1 MDNHAGR
8 RKNGVMPRGGE
19 LRHRL
24 ARTLNAAYGDG
35 LLSEATLAHRLDL
48 LLASSV
54 VEPARVTGDLTF
66 RTPGSAVSATLARA
80 RASWRRVLGWGGDDP
95 ARLLALDWAGGREE
109 LLVGRDLGCDIV
121 LSDLTVSRRHVRLV
135 FSDGT
140 WSLRDLDS
148 TNGTS
153 VNGSLVKRCQL
164 CPGDRLRLGDE
175 ILLVD

>member
-1 MDNHAGR
+1 
-8 RKNGVMPRGGE
+8 MPRGGE

-24 ARTLNAAYGDG
+24 ARTLKVAYGDG
-35 LLSEATLAHRLDL
+35 LLSQATLVHRLDL
-48 LLASSV
+48 LFSSTV

-66 RTPGSAVSATLARA
+66 RTPLGTAAATLARV
-80 RASWRRVLGWGGDDP
+80 RASWRRVLGWATDEP
-95 ARLLALDWAGGREE
+95 ARVLGLNWEGTPQE

-121 LSDLTVSRRHVRLV
+121 LSDPTVSRRHVRLV
-135 FSDGT
+135 FHDGT

-153 VNGSLVKRCQL
+153 VNGSLVTRCQL
-164 CPGDRLRLGDE
+164 HPGDRLALGDE

>member
-1 MDNHAGR
+1 MKSMLHAGA
-8 RKNGVMPRGGE
+8 

-35 LLSEATLAHRLDL
+35 LLSEATLAYRLDL
-48 LLASSV
+48 LFSNPV

-66 RTPGSAVSATLARA
+66 RTPRSAANVTLARV
-80 RASWRRVLGWGGDDP
+80 RASWRRVLGWEQGDP
-95 ARLLALDWAGGREE
+95 ARLLALDWEGGQDE

-121 LSDLTVSRRHVRLV
+121 LSEMTVSRRHVRLV

-140 WSLRDLDS
+140 WSLRDLGS
-148 TNGTS
+148 RNGTS
-153 VNGSLVKRCQL
+153 VNGNLVQRCQL

>member
-1 MDNHAGR
+1 MMDNGAGR

-24 ARTLNAAYGDG
+24 ARTLKAAYGDG
-35 LLSEATLAHRLDL
+35 LLSQ
-48 LLASSV
+48 

-66 RTPGSAVSATLARA
+66 RTPLGTAAVTLARV
-80 RASWRRVLGWGGDDP
+80 RASWRRVLGWATDEP
-95 ARLLALDWAGGREE
+95 ARVLGLNWEGTPEE

-121 LSDLTVSRRHVRLV
+121 LSDPTVSRRHVRLV
-135 FSDGT
+135 FHDGT

-153 VNGSLVKRCQL
+153 VNGSLVTRCQL
-164 CPGDRLRLGDE
+164 HPGDRLALGDE

>member
-1 MDNHAGR
+1 
-8 RKNGVMPRGGE
+8 
-19 LRHRL
+19 
-24 ARTLNAAYGDG
+24 
-35 LLSEATLAHRLDL
+35 
-48 LLASSV
+48 
-54 VEPARVTGDLTF
+54 
-66 RTPGSAVSATLARA
+66 
-80 RASWRRVLGWGGDDP
+80 VLGRAGDDP

>member
-1 MDNHAGR
+1 MDNRAGR
-8 RKNGVMPRGGE
+8 RENGLMPRGGE

-24 ARTLNAAYGDG
+24 ANRLKAAYGDG
-35 LLSEATLAHRLDL
+35 LLSEATLSYRLDL
-48 LLASSV
+48 LFSSPV
-54 VEPARVTGDLTF
+54 VEPDRVTGDLTF
-66 RTPGSAVSATLARA
+66 RTPRSAATVTLARV
-80 RASWRRVLGWGGDDP
+80 RASWRRVLGWAGENPG
-95 ARLLALDWAGGREE
+95 RLLALDWEGAREE
-109 LLVGRDLGCDIV
+109 LLVGRDVGCDIV

-135 FSDGT
+135 FCDGT

>member
-1 MDNHAGR
+1 MLRA
-8 RKNGVMPRGGE
+8 GE

-48 LLASSV
+48 LFSQPV
-54 VEPARVTGDLTF
+54 VDPSRVTGDLTF
-66 RTPGSAVSATLARA
+66 RSPRSVANETRARV
-80 RASWRRVLGWGGDDP
+80 RASWRRVLGSAP
-95 ARLLALDWAGGREE
+95 AASPRLLALDWQGGEDE
-109 LLVGRDLGCDIV
+109 LVVGRDVGCDVV
-121 LSDLTVSRRHVRLV
+121 LADLTVSRRHVRLL
-135 FSDGT
+135 FSDGL

-153 VNGSLVKRCQL
+153 VNGNLVKRCQL
-164 CPGDRLRLGDE
+164 RPGDRLRLGDE

>member
-1 MDNHAGR
+1 MDNHAGKR
-8 RKNGVMPRGGE
+8 ENAVMPRGGE

-35 LLSEATLAHRLDL
+35 LLSEATLAYRLDL
-48 LLASSV
+48 LFASPV

-66 RTPGSAVSATLARA
+66 RTPRSAASATLARA
-80 RASWRRVLGWGGDDP
+80 RASWRRVLGWAGDDP

-121 LSDLTVSRRHVRLV
+121 LSDPTVSRRHVRLV